1 MDRQSHTITLYTSQT
16 ETVLQVL
23 EQDGVCFSKE
33 AYVRKKYEESAPI
46 FLTAYSFFVQEA
58 GKFAPKPEGAEYPY
72 WAFHDLYNV
81 DASGRAGILKLRVP
95 IEETVLFDVRD
106 WNRILCLKYLGE
118 TEEEEKRFQKE
129 LDARGLT
136 ETKIMLTDFYPD
148 WKREIKESWKRLF
161 RHHETL
167 CQGQDVTKNGIQAG
181 LWRLKREW
189 IE

>member
-1 MDRQSHTITLYTSQT
+1 M
-16 ETVLQVL
+16 
-23 EQDGVCFSKE
+23 
-33 AYVRKKYEESAPI
+33 
-46 FLTAYSFFVQEA
+46 
-58 GKFAPKPEGAEYPY
+58 
-72 WAFHDLYNV
+72 

-148 WKREIKESWKRLF
+148 WKREIKESWRRLF

-181 LWRLKREW
+181 LWRLKKEW